1 MLLMGR
7 TPCLKGDVCEMKFT
21 PRIVE
26 YLLRVMKKKKI
37 NAADLMINLNF
48 CKNTMRRYS
57 LGQASP
63 SVERFVTMLDALD
76 LELVIRPKAS
86 ESLGA
91 TQGGQ
96 VLKFFNLSGPSKD
109 VKAGTPKAG
118 TSEAGTVEILGL

>member
-1 MLLMGR
+1 
-7 TPCLKGDVCEMKFT
+7 MKFT

-48 CKNTMRRYS
+48 GKNTMRRYS
-57 LGQASP
+57 LVQASP

-91 TQGGQ
+91 PLGGQ
-96 VLKFFNLSGPSKD
+96 VLKFFNLSGPPKD
-109 VKAGTPKAG
+109 TKAGTP
-118 TSEAGTVEILGL
+118 EIGDVRAAPFELFGL